1 MSIVRYAKVGA
12 RYGFYNE
19 LVVTPENAS
28 DVYMYEHVDD
38 FIACQECKLGGSQDH
53 DPGKTI
59 PFVKLKDSGEA
70 RDHLLAHRAAGHAV
84 PNYAFEFLK

>member
-1 MSIVRYAKVGA
+1 MSILRFAKIGA

-28 DVYMYEHVDD
+28 DVYMYEHVDG

-53 DPGKTI
+53 PGTY
-59 PFVKLKDSGEA
+59 PCVKLKDDAEA
-70 RDHLLAHRAAGHAV
+70 RDHLMAHRAAGHAV
-84 PNYAFEFLK
+84 PDYAIEGLK